1 MRKFRKFLL
10 YTLLAATACTLSA
23 AAGDVL
29 TFDDLVASLED
40 NNTTLLQSIEGYR
53 TSSLDVKDAKANYH
67 PQITY
72 TLAGSY
78 VYSHQVMEMDT
89 SSLTQDIPNL
99 PLSIPLYTATGQGDP
114 VLFLPVS
121 SLSSMIPSS
130 IEVPID
136 VSDPYFNAQI
146 SLVQPIWTW
155 GKVGSSVEMYEEIE
169 SARALQIGDTEK
181 RLITEL
187 KAYLASLY
195 YLEKIDNVI
204 SELQADSQELVTLAQ
219 DSSDAGALLAV
230 DAAKARVTASQID
243 VSRTQIQTQIESI
256 LTSIETL
263 TGINDITADMIDF
276 TPDEDYFREMAEAD
290 RTMLLAMATSGSQ
303 ASMQMLDH
311 MINAAQAASKAADR
325 SMYWYPDIA
334 LSVSANYT
342 APMTSKWADNSSW
355 GVTVAVGLQ
364 GTLWDGGKK
373 LNDQDRAE
381 SAAVSAQIS
390 RSEAVN
396 TIKTTLTENLNTI
409 DLALASIDYQ
419 EANIELLTSELEL
432 EEKKLELGASS
443 RSDVLNKRIELNQ
456 ARIEELTNRIS
467 LASAV
472 YTVEYLTGYVPDTVS
487 D

>member
-23 AAGDVL
+23 AAGDTL

-40 NNTTLLQSIEGYR
+40 NNTTLLQSIEDYR
-53 TSSLDVKDAKANYH
+53 TATLDVKDAKANYH

-72 TLAGSY
+72 TIAGSY
-78 VYSHQVMEMDT
+78 VYNHQVMSMSTDSIKNDMNGEKISIT
-89 SSLTQDIPNL
+89 SPIPIQ
-99 PLSIPLYTATGQGDP
+99 IPLDDIASQ
-114 VLFLPVS
+114 LPNEID
-121 SLSSMIPSS
+121 L
-130 IEVPID
+130 PIT
-136 VSDPYFNAQI
+136 VNDPYFNAQI

-195 YLEKIDNVI
+195 YLEKIDNVL

-276 TPDEDYFREMAEAD
+276 TPDEDYFREMAEID
-290 RTMLLAMATSGSQ
+290 RTMLLAMATGGSQ

-381 SAAVSAQIS
+381 SAAASAQIS

-396 TIKTTLTENLNTI
+396 TIKTTLNENLNTI
-409 DLALASIDYQ
+409 DLALANIDYQ
-419 EANIELLTSELEL
+419 KANIELLTSELEL

-443 RSDVLNKRIELNQ
+443 RSIVLNKRIELNQ
-456 ARIEELTNRIS
+456 ARIEEITSRIS

-472 YTVEYLTGYVPDTVS
+472 YTVEYLTGYVPDAVS

>member
-1 MRKFRKFLL
+1 MRKLGKFLL
-10 YTLLAATACTLSA
+10 YTLLVVVAAACTLSA
-23 AAGDVL
+23 AAGDTL

-40 NNTTLLQSIEGYR
+40 NNTTLLQSIEDYR

-78 VYSHQVMEMDT
+78 VYNHQVMTLDT
-89 SSLTQDIPNL
+89 DPLKEELGNMNIMGY
-99 PLSIPLYTATGQGDP
+99 PLSGLASQIPAEIDY
-114 VLFLPVS
+114 
-121 SLSSMIPSS
+121 
-130 IEVPID
+130 PIT

-146 SLVQPIWTW
+146 SLVQPVWTW
-155 GKVGSSVEMYEEIE
+155 GKVGSG
-169 SARALQIGDTEK
+169 ALQIGDTEK

-195 YLEKIDNVI
+195 YLEKIDNVL

-243 VSRTQIQTQIESI
+243 VSRTQIQTQIGSI

-263 TGINDITADMIDF
+263 TGINDITTDMIDF
-276 TPDEDYFREMAEAD
+276 TPDEAYFNEMARAD
-290 RTMLLAMATSGSQ
+290 RTTLLAMATSGSQ
-303 ASMQMLDH
+303 ASMQMLEH
-311 MINAAQAASKAADR
+311 MINAARAASKAADR

-342 APMTSKWADNSSW
+342 APMTSKWADNSRW

-381 SAAVSAQIS
+381 SAAASAQIS

>member
-10 YTLLAATACTLSA
+10 YTMLAASACTLNA
-23 AAGDVL
+23 AAGDTL
-29 TFDDLVASLED
+29 TFNDLVASLED
-40 NNTTLLQSIEGYR
+40 NNTTLLQSIEDYR

-78 VYSHQVMEMDT
+78 VYNHQVMELDT
-89 SSLTQDIPNL
+89 SSLGNKLSDVPYSVYIQNPFFPDDINNAL
-99 PLSIPLYTATGQGDP
+99 A
-114 VLFLPVS
+114 VPVS
-121 SLSSMIPSS
+121 VLGSMIPSS
-130 IEVPID
+130 VEVPID

-195 YLEKIDNVI
+195 YLEKIDNVL
-204 SELQADSQELVTLAQ
+204 SELQVDSQELVTLAQ

-230 DAAKARVTASQID
+230 DAAKARVTASQI
-243 VSRTQIQTQIESI
+243 
-256 LTSIETL
+256 
-263 TGINDITADMIDF
+263 TGINDITADMINF
-276 TPDEDYFREMAEAD
+276 TPDEDYFREMAEID

-381 SAAVSAQIS
+381 SAAASAQIS

-396 TIKTTLTENLNTI
+396 TIKTTLNENLNTI
-409 DLALASIDYQ
+409 DLALANIDYQ
-419 EANIELLTSELEL
+419 KANIELLTSELEL

-443 RSDVLNKRIELNQ
+443 RSNVLNKRIELNQ
-456 ARIEELTNRIS
+456 ARIEEITSRIS

-472 YTVEYLTGYVPDTVS
+472 YTVEYLTGYVPDAVS

>member
-23 AAGDVL
+23 AAGDTL

-40 NNTTLLQSIEGYR
+40 NNTTLLQSIEDYR

-78 VYSHQVMEMDT
+78 VYNHQVMTLDT
-89 SSLTQDIPNL
+89 DPIKDLISDNPYAIMIGLDDIPNEL
-99 PLSIPLYTATGQGDP
+99 D
-114 VLFLPVS
+114 
-121 SLSSMIPSS
+121 M
-130 IEVPID
+130 PIT

-195 YLEKIDNVI
+195 YLKEIDNVL

-243 VSRTQIQTQIESI
+243 VSRTQIQTQMESI

-276 TPDEDYFREMAEAD
+276 TPDEDYFREMAEID

-381 SAAVSAQIS
+381 SAAASAQIS

-396 TIKTTLTENLNTI
+396 TIKTTLNENLNTI
-409 DLALASIDYQ
+409 DLALANIDYQ
-419 EANIELLTSELEL
+419 KANIELLTSELEL

-443 RSDVLNKRIELNQ
+443 RSNVLNKRIELNQ
-456 ARIEELTNRIS
+456 ARIEEITSRIS

-472 YTVEYLTGYVPDTVS
+472 YTVEYLTGYVPDAVS

>member
-10 YTLLAATACTLSA
+10 YTLLAAAACTLSA
-23 AAGDVL
+23 AAGDTL

-40 NNTTLLQSIEGYR
+40 NNTTLLQSIEDYR

-72 TLAGSY
+72 TIAGSY
-78 VYSHQVMEMDT
+78 VYNHQVMNMSTDSIKNDMRGKT
-89 SSLTQDIPNL
+89 INIPFGGMNIPIGLDDIASQLPNEIDL
-99 PLSIPLYTATGQGDP
+99 PIT
-114 VLFLPVS
+114 
-121 SLSSMIPSS
+121 
-130 IEVPID
+130 

-146 SLVQPIWTW
+146 SLVQPVWTW
-155 GKVGSSVEMYEEIE
+155 GKVGSGVEMYEEIE

-181 RLITEL
+181 RLTAEL
-187 KAYLASLY
+187 KACLASLY
-195 YLEKIDNVI
+195 YLKEIDSVL
-204 SELQADSQELVTLAQ
+204 SELQADSRELVTLAQ

-243 VSRTQIQTQIESI
+243 VSRTQIQTQIGSI

-276 TPDEDYFREMAEAD
+276 TPDEDYFREMAEID

>member
-10 YTLLAATACTLSA
+10 YTLLAAAACTLSA
-23 AAGDVL
+23 TAGDVL

-78 VYSHQVMEMDT
+78 VYNHQVMNMSTDSIKNDMRGKT
-89 SSLTQDIPNL
+89 INIPFGGMNIPIGLDDIASQLPNEIDL
-99 PLSIPLYTATGQGDP
+99 PIT
-114 VLFLPVS
+114 
-121 SLSSMIPSS
+121 
-130 IEVPID
+130 

-146 SLVQPIWTW
+146 SLVQPVWTW

-342 APMTSKWADNSSW
+342 APTTSKWADNSSW

>member
-1 MRKFRKFLL
+1 MRKLGKFLL
-10 YTLLAATACTLSA
+10 YTMLAVSACTLSA
-23 AAGDVL
+23 AAGDTL

-40 NNTTLLQSIEGYR
+40 NNTTLLQSIEDYR
-53 TSSLDVKDAKANYH
+53 TATLDVKDAKANYH

-72 TLAGSY
+72 TIAGSY
-78 VYSHQVMEMDT
+78 VYNHQVMSMSTDSIKNDMTGKKINIT
-89 SSLTQDIPNL
+89 SPIPIQ
-99 PLSIPLYTATGQGDP
+99 IPLDDIASQ
-114 VLFLPVS
+114 LPNEID
-121 SLSSMIPSS
+121 LPIP
-130 IEVPID
+130 

-195 YLEKIDNVI
+195 YLEKIDNVL
-204 SELQADSQELVTLAQ
+204 SELQVGSQELVTLAQ

-276 TPDEDYFREMAEAD
+276 TPDEDYFREMAEID

-381 SAAVSAQIS
+381 SAAASAQIS

-396 TIKTTLTENLNTI
+396 TIKTTLNENLNTI
-409 DLALASIDYQ
+409 DLALANIDYQ
-419 EANIELLTSELEL
+419 KANIELLTSELEL

-443 RSDVLNKRIELNQ
+443 RSNVLNKRIELNQ
-456 ARIEELTNRIS
+456 ARIEEITSRIS

-472 YTVEYLTGYVPDTVS
+472 YTVEYLTGYVPDAVS

>member
-10 YTLLAATACTLSA
+10 YTLLAAAACTLSA
-23 AAGDVL
+23 AAGDTL

-40 NNTTLLQSIEGYR
+40 NNTTLLQSIEDYR
-53 TSSLDVKDAKANYH
+53 TATLDVKDAKANYH

-72 TLAGSY
+72 TIAGSY
-78 VYSHQVMEMDT
+78 VYNHQVMSMSTDSIKNDMNGEKISIT
-89 SSLTQDIPNL
+89 SPIPIQ
-99 PLSIPLYTATGQGDP
+99 IPLDDIASQ
-114 VLFLPVS
+114 LPNEID
-121 SLSSMIPSS
+121 L
-130 IEVPID
+130 PIT
-136 VSDPYFNAQI
+136 VNDPYFNAQI
-146 SLVQPIWTW
+146 SLIQPIWTW

-195 YLEKIDNVI
+195 YLEKIDNVL

-230 DAAKARVTASQID
+230 DAAKAHVTASQID
-243 VSRTQIQTQIESI
+243 VSRTQIQTQMESI

-276 TPDEDYFREMAEAD
+276 TPDEDYFREMAEID

>member
-1 MRKFRKFLL
+1 MRKLGKFLL
-10 YTLLAATACTLSA
+10 YTMLAASACTLNA
-23 AAGDVL
+23 AAGDTL
-29 TFDDLVASLED
+29 TFDDLVASLEN
-40 NNTTLLQSIEGYR
+40 NNTTLLQSIEDYR
-53 TSSLDVKDAKANYH
+53 TATLDVKDAKANYH

-72 TLAGSY
+72 TIAGSY
-78 VYSHQVMEMDT
+78 VYNHQVMSMSTDSIKNDMTGKKINIT
-89 SSLTQDIPNL
+89 SPIPIQ
-99 PLSIPLYTATGQGDP
+99 IPLDDIASQ
-114 VLFLPVS
+114 LPNEID
-121 SLSSMIPSS
+121 LPIP
-130 IEVPID
+130 

-195 YLEKIDNVI
+195 YLKEIDNVL

-243 VSRTQIQTQIESI
+243 VSRTQIQTQMESI

-276 TPDEDYFREMAEAD
+276 TPDEDYFREMAEID

-381 SAAVSAQIS
+381 SAAASAQIS

-396 TIKTTLTENLNTI
+396 TIKTTLNENLNTI
-409 DLALASIDYQ
+409 DLALANIDYQ
-419 EANIELLTSELEL
+419 KANIELLTSELEL

-443 RSDVLNKRIELNQ
+443 RSNVLNKRIELNQ
-456 ARIEELTNRIS
+456 ARIEEITSRIS

-472 YTVEYLTGYVPDTVS
+472 YTVEYLTGYVPDAVS

>member
-1 MRKFRKFLL
+1 MRKLGKFLL
-10 YTLLAATACTLSA
+10 YTMLAVSACTLSA
-23 AAGDVL
+23 AAGDTL

-40 NNTTLLQSIEGYR
+40 NNTTLLQSIEDYR
-53 TSSLDVKDAKANYH
+53 TATLDVKDAKANYH

-72 TLAGSY
+72 TIAGSY
-78 VYSHQVMEMDT
+78 VYNHQVMSMSTDSIKNDMTGKKINIT
-89 SSLTQDIPNL
+89 SPIPIQ
-99 PLSIPLYTATGQGDP
+99 IPLDDIASQ
-114 VLFLPVS
+114 LPNEID
-121 SLSSMIPSS
+121 LPIP
-130 IEVPID
+130 

-195 YLEKIDNVI
+195 YLEKIDNVL

-276 TPDEDYFREMAEAD
+276 TPDEDYFREMAEID

-381 SAAVSAQIS
+381 SAAASAQIS

-396 TIKTTLTENLNTI
+396 TIKTTLNENLNTI
-409 DLALASIDYQ
+409 DLALANIDYQ
-419 EANIELLTSELEL
+419 KANIELLTSELEL

-456 ARIEELTNRIS
+456 ARIEEITSRIS

-472 YTVEYLTGYVPDTVS
+472 YTVEYLTGYVPDAVS

>member
-10 YTLLAATACTLSA
+10 YTLLVVVAAACTLSA
-23 AAGDVL
+23 AAGDTL

-40 NNTTLLQSIEGYR
+40 NNTTLLQSIEDYR

-78 VYSHQVMEMDT
+78 VYNHQVMTLDT
-89 SSLTQDIPNL
+89 DPLKEELGNMNIMGY
-99 PLSIPLYTATGQGDP
+99 PLSGLASQIPAEIDY
-114 VLFLPVS
+114 
-121 SLSSMIPSS
+121 
-130 IEVPID
+130 PIT

-146 SLVQPIWTW
+146 SLVQPVWTW
-155 GKVGSSVEMYEEIE
+155 GKVGSGVEMYEEIE

-181 RLITEL
+181 RLIAEL

-195 YLEKIDNVI
+195 YLEKIDNVL

-342 APMTSKWADNSSW
+342 APMTSKWADNSRW

>member
-10 YTLLAATACTLSA
+10 YTMLAASACTLC
-23 AAGDVL
+23 AAGEDTL
-29 TFDDLVASLED
+29 TFDDLVTALEN
-40 NNTTLLQSIEGYR
+40 NNTTLLQSIEDYR
-53 TSSLDVKDAKANYH
+53 SATLDVKDAKANYH

-78 VYSHQVMEMDT
+78 VYNHQVMELDT
-89 SSLTQDIPNL
+89 DPIKKLISDNPVIGMIGLDIPNEL
-99 PLSIPLYTATGQGDP
+99 D
-114 VLFLPVS
+114 
-121 SLSSMIPSS
+121 M
-130 IEVPID
+130 PIT

-195 YLEKIDNVI
+195 YLEKIDNVL

-243 VSRTQIQTQIESI
+243 VSRTQIQTQMESI

-276 TPDEDYFREMAEAD
+276 IPDENYFKEMAETE
-290 RTMLLAMATSGSQ
+290 RTMLLAMATGGSQ
-303 ASMQMLDH
+303 ASMQMLTH

-381 SAAVSAQIS
+381 SAAASAQIS
-390 RSEAVN
+390 RNEAVS

-409 DLALASIDYQ
+409 DLALANIDYQ
-419 EANIELLTSELEL
+419 KSNIELLTSELEL

-456 ARIEELTNRIS
+456 ARIEEITNRIS

>member
-1 MRKFRKFLL
+1 MRKLGKFLL
-10 YTLLAATACTLSA
+10 YTMLAASACNLSA
-23 AAGDVL
+23 AAGDTL
-29 TFDDLVASLED
+29 TFDDLVASLEN
-40 NNTTLLQSIEGYR
+40 NNTTLLQSIEDYR
-53 TSSLDVKDAKANYH
+53 TATLDVKDAKANYH

-78 VYSHQVMEMDT
+78 VYNHQVMSMSTDSIKNDMNGE
-89 SSLTQDIPNL
+89 II
-99 PLSIPLYTATGQGDP
+99 SIPIGG
-114 VLFLPVS
+114 
-121 SLSSMIPSS
+121 MS
-130 IEVPID
+130 IPID
-136 VSDPYFNAQI
+136 LDDIASQLPNEIDLPIPVSDPYFNAQI

-195 YLEKIDNVI
+195 YLEKIDNVL

-276 TPDEDYFREMAEAD
+276 TPDEDYFREMAEID

-311 MINAAQAASKAADR
+311 MINATQAASKAADR

-381 SAAVSAQIS
+381 SAAASAQIS

-396 TIKTTLTENLNTI
+396 TIKTSLNENLNTI
-409 DLALASIDYQ
+409 DLALANIDYQ
-419 EANIELLTSELEL
+419 KANIELLTSELEL

-456 ARIEELTNRIS
+456 ARRAQSGTH
-467 LASAV
+467 
-472 YTVEYLTGYVPDTVS
+472 
-487 D
+487 

>member
-10 YTLLAATACTLSA
+10 YTLLAAAACTLSA
-23 AAGDVL
+23 AAGDTL

-78 VYSHQVMEMDT
+78 VYNHQVMSMSTDSIKNDMNGEKISIT
-89 SSLTQDIPNL
+89 SPIPIQ
-99 PLSIPLYTATGQGDP
+99 IPLDDIASQ
-114 VLFLPVS
+114 LPNEID
-121 SLSSMIPSS
+121 L
-130 IEVPID
+130 PIT
-136 VSDPYFNAQI
+136 VNDPYFNAQI
-146 SLVQPIWTW
+146 SLIQPIWTW

-169 SARALQIGDTEK
+169 STRALQIGDTEK

-195 YLEKIDNVI
+195 YLEKIDNVL

>member
-1 MRKFRKFLL
+1 M
-10 YTLLAATACTLSA
+10 LAASACALSA
-23 AAGDVL
+23 AAGDTL
-29 TFDDLVASLED
+29 TFDDLVASLEN
-40 NNTTLLQSIEGYR
+40 NNTTLLQSIEDYR
-53 TSSLDVKDAKANYH
+53 TATLDVKDAKANYH

-72 TLAGSY
+72 TIAGSY
-78 VYSHQVMEMDT
+78 VYNHQVMSMSTDSIKNDMNGE
-89 SSLTQDIPNL
+89 II
-99 PLSIPLYTATGQGDP
+99 SIPIGG
-114 VLFLPVS
+114 
-121 SLSSMIPSS
+121 MS
-130 IEVPID
+130 IPID
-136 VSDPYFNAQI
+136 LDDIASQLPNEIDLPIPVSDPYFNAQI

-155 GKVGSSVEMYEEIE
+155 GKVGSSIEMYEEIE

-195 YLEKIDNVI
+195 YLEKIDNVL

-243 VSRTQIQTQIESI
+243 VSRTQIQTQMESI

-263 TGINDITADMIDF
+263 TCINDITADMIDF
-276 TPDEDYFREMAEAD
+276 TPDENYFKEMAEID
-290 RTMLLAMATSGSQ
+290 RTMLLAMATGGSQ
-303 ASMQMLDH
+303 ASMQMLTH

-381 SAAVSAQIS
+381 SAAASAQIS
-390 RSEAVN
+390 RNEAVS

-409 DLALASIDYQ
+409 DLALANIDYQ

-456 ARIEELTNRIS
+456 ARIEEITNRIS

>member
-10 YTLLAATACTLSA
+10 YTLLVVVAAACTLSA
-23 AAGDVL
+23 AAGDTL

-40 NNTTLLQSIEGYR
+40 NNTTLLQSIEDYR

-78 VYSHQVMEMDT
+78 VYNHQVMNMSTDSIKNDMRGKT
-89 SSLTQDIPNL
+89 INIPFGGMNIPIGLDDIASQLPNEIDL
-99 PLSIPLYTATGQGDP
+99 PIT
-114 VLFLPVS
+114 
-121 SLSSMIPSS
+121 
-130 IEVPID
+130 

-146 SLVQPIWTW
+146 SLVQPVWTW
-155 GKVGSSVEMYEEIE
+155 GKVGSGVEMYEEIE
-169 SARALQIGDTEK
+169 NARALQIGDTEK
-181 RLITEL
+181 RLTAEL
-187 KAYLASLY
+187 KACLASLY
-195 YLEKIDNVI
+195 YLNEIDSVL
-204 SELQADSQELVTLAQ
+204 SELQADSRELVTLAQ

-230 DAAKARVTASQID
+230 DAAEARVTASQID
-243 VSRTQIQTQIESI
+243 VSRTQIQTQMESI

-263 TGINDITADMIDF
+263 TGINDITTDMIDF
-276 TPDEDYFREMAEAD
+276 TPDEAYFNEMARAD
-290 RTMLLAMATSGSQ
+290 RTTLLAMATSGSQ
-303 ASMQMLDH
+303 ASMQMLEH

-381 SAAVSAQIS
+381 SAAASAQIS

-396 TIKTTLTENLNTI
+396 TIKTTLNENLNTI
-409 DLALASIDYQ
+409 DLALANIDYQ
-419 EANIELLTSELEL
+419 KANIELLTSELEL

-456 ARIEELTNRIS
+456 ARIEEITSRIS

>member
-1 MRKFRKFLL
+1 M
-10 YTLLAATACTLSA
+10 LAASACTLSA
-23 AAGDVL
+23 AAWDTL
-29 TFDDLVASLED
+29 TFDDLVASLEN
-40 NNTTLLQSIEGYR
+40 NNTTLLQSIEDYR
-53 TSSLDVKDAKANYH
+53 TAALDVKDAKANYH

-78 VYSHQVMEMDT
+78 VYNHQVMSMSTDSIKNDMNGE
-89 SSLTQDIPNL
+89 II
-99 PLSIPLYTATGQGDP
+99 SIPIGG
-114 VLFLPVS
+114 
-121 SLSSMIPSS
+121 MS
-130 IEVPID
+130 IPID
-136 VSDPYFNAQI
+136 LDDIASQLPNEIDLPIPVSDPYFNAQI

-195 YLEKIDNVI
+195 YLEKIDNVL

-230 DAAKARVTASQID
+230 DAAKTRVTASQID
-243 VSRTQIQTQIESI
+243 VSRTQIQTQMESI

-276 TPDEDYFREMAEAD
+276 TPDEDYFREMAEND
-290 RTMLLAMATSGSQ
+290 RTMLLAMATGGSQ

-381 SAAVSAQIS
+381 SAAASAQIS
-390 RSEAVN
+390 RSEAVS

-409 DLALASIDYQ
+409 DLALANIDYQ

-456 ARIEELTNRIS
+456 ARIEEITNRIS

-487 D
+487 V

>member
-1 MRKFRKFLL
+1 M
-10 YTLLAATACTLSA
+10 LAASACALSA
-23 AAGDVL
+23 AAGDTL
-29 TFDDLVASLED
+29 TFDDLVASLEN
-40 NNTTLLQSIEGYR
+40 NNTTLLQSIEDYR
-53 TSSLDVKDAKANYH
+53 TATLDVKDAKANYH

-72 TLAGSY
+72 TIAGSY
-78 VYSHQVMEMDT
+78 VYNHQVMSMSTDSIKNDMNGE
-89 SSLTQDIPNL
+89 II
-99 PLSIPLYTATGQGDP
+99 SIPIGG
-114 VLFLPVS
+114 
-121 SLSSMIPSS
+121 MS
-130 IEVPID
+130 IPID
-136 VSDPYFNAQI
+136 LDDIASQLPNEIDLPIPVSDPYFNAQI

-195 YLEKIDNVI
+195 YLEKIDNVL

-243 VSRTQIQTQIESI
+243 VSRTQIQTQMESI

-263 TGINDITADMIDF
+263 TGINDITADMIGF
-276 TPDEDYFREMAEAD
+276 TPDEDYFKKMAETD
-290 RTMLLAMATSGSQ
+290 RTMLLAMATGGSQ
-303 ASMQMLDH
+303 ASMQMLTH

-381 SAAVSAQIS
+381 SAAASAQIS
-390 RSEAVN
+390 RNEAVS

-409 DLALASIDYQ
+409 DLALANIDYQ

-456 ARIEELTNRIS
+456 ARIEEITNRIS

>member
-10 YTLLAATACTLSA
+10 YTLLAAAACTLSA
-23 AAGDVL
+23 AAGDTL

-40 NNTTLLQSIEGYR
+40 NNTTLLQSIEDYR
-53 TSSLDVKDAKANYH
+53 TSNLDVKDAKANYH

-78 VYSHQVMEMDT
+78 VYNHQVMNMSTDSIKNDMRGKTINIPFGEMNIPIGLD
-89 SSLTQDIPNL
+89 DIASQLPNEIDL
-99 PLSIPLYTATGQGDP
+99 PIT
-114 VLFLPVS
+114 
-121 SLSSMIPSS
+121 
-130 IEVPID
+130 

-181 RLITEL
+181 RLIAEL

-195 YLEKIDNVI
+195 YLKEIDSVL
-204 SELQADSQELVTLAQ
+204 SELQADSRELVTLAQ

-243 VSRTQIQTQIESI
+243 VSRTQIQTQMESI

-263 TGINDITADMIDF
+263 TGINDITTDMIDF
-276 TPDEDYFREMAEAD
+276 TPDEAYFNEMARAD
-290 RTMLLAMATSGSQ
+290 RTTLLAMATSGSQ
-303 ASMQMLDH
+303 ASMQMLEH

-334 LSVSANYT
+334 LSVSANYS

-355 GVTVAVGLQ
+355 GVTVAVGIQ

-390 RSEAVN
+390 RSEAVS
-396 TIKTTLTENLNTI
+396 TIKTTLNENLNTI
-409 DLALASIDYQ
+409 DLALANIDYQ
-419 EANIELLTSELEL
+419 KANIELLTSELEL

-456 ARIEELTNRIS
+456 ARIEEITSRIS

-472 YTVEYLTGYVPDTVS
+472 YTVEYLTGYVPGTVS

>member
-10 YTLLAATACTLSA
+10 YTMLAASACTLC
-23 AAGDVL
+23 AAGEDTL
-29 TFDDLVASLED
+29 TFDDLVTALEN
-40 NNTTLLQSIEGYR
+40 NNTTLLQSIEDYR

-78 VYSHQVMEMDT
+78 VYNHQVMTLDT
-89 SSLTQDIPNL
+89 DPIKKLISDNPVIGMIGLDIPNEL
-99 PLSIPLYTATGQGDP
+99 N
-114 VLFLPVS
+114 
-121 SLSSMIPSS
+121 M
-130 IEVPID
+130 PIT

-195 YLEKIDNVI
+195 YLEKIDNVL

-243 VSRTQIQTQIESI
+243 VSRTQIQTQMESI

-276 TPDEDYFREMAEAD
+276 TPDENYFKEMAEIE
-290 RTMLLAMATSGSQ
+290 RTMLLAMATGGSQ
-303 ASMQMLDH
+303 ASMQMLTH

-381 SAAVSAQIS
+381 SAAASAQIS
-390 RSEAVN
+390 RNEAVS

-409 DLALASIDYQ
+409 DLALANIDYQ

-456 ARIEELTNRIS
+456 ARIEEITNRIS

>member
-1 MRKFRKFLL
+1 M
-10 YTLLAATACTLSA
+10 
-23 AAGDVL
+23 
-29 TFDDLVASLED
+29 
-40 NNTTLLQSIEGYR
+40 I
-53 TSSLDVKDAKANYH
+53 
-67 PQITY
+67 
-72 TLAGSY
+72 GSY
-78 VYSHQVMEMDT
+78 
-89 SSLTQDIPNL
+89 IPNEL
-99 PLSIPLYTATGQGDP
+99 D
-114 VLFLPVS
+114 
-121 SLSSMIPSS
+121 M
-130 IEVPID
+130 PIT

-195 YLEKIDNVI
+195 YLEKIDNVL

-276 TPDEDYFREMAEAD
+276 TPDEDYFREMAEID

-381 SAAVSAQIS
+381 SAAASAQIS

-396 TIKTTLTENLNTI
+396 TIKTTLNENLNTI
-409 DLALASIDYQ
+409 DLALANIDYQ
-419 EANIELLTSELEL
+419 KANIELLTSELEL

-456 ARIEELTNRIS
+456 ARIEEITSRIN

-472 YTVEYLTGYVPDTVS
+472 YTVEYLTGYVPDAVS

>member
-10 YTLLAATACTLSA
+10 YTLLAAAACTLGA
-23 AAGDVL
+23 AAGDTL

-40 NNTTLLQSIEGYR
+40 NNTTLLQSIEDYR
-53 TSSLDVKDAKANYH
+53 TSNLDVKDAKANYH

-78 VYSHQVMEMDT
+78 VYNHQVMNMSTDSIKNDMRGKT
-89 SSLTQDIPNL
+89 INIPFRGMNIPIGLDDIASQLPNEIDL
-99 PLSIPLYTATGQGDP
+99 PIT
-114 VLFLPVS
+114 
-121 SLSSMIPSS
+121 
-130 IEVPID
+130 

-181 RLITEL
+181 RLIAEL

-195 YLEKIDNVI
+195 YLKEIDSVL
-204 SELQADSQELVTLAQ
+204 SELQADSREMVTLAQ

-243 VSRTQIQTQIESI
+243 VSRTQIQTQMESI

-263 TGINDITADMIDF
+263 TGINDITTDMIDF
-276 TPDEDYFREMAEAD
+276 TPDEAYFNEMARAD
-290 RTMLLAMATSGSQ
+290 RTTLLAMATSGSQ
-303 ASMQMLDH
+303 ASMQMLEH

-334 LSVSANYT
+334 LSVSANYS

-396 TIKTTLTENLNTI
+396 TLKTTLNENLNTI
-409 DLALASIDYQ
+409 DLALANIDYQ
-419 EANIELLTSELEL
+419 KANIELLTSELEL

-456 ARIEELTNRIS
+456 ARIEEITSRIS

-472 YTVEYLTGYVPDTVS
+472 YTVEYLTGYVPGTVS

>member
-1 MRKFRKFLL
+1 MRKLGKFLL
-10 YTLLAATACTLSA
+10 YTMLAASACTLSA
-23 AAGDVL
+23 AAWDTL
-29 TFDDLVASLED
+29 TFDDLVASLEN
-40 NNTTLLQSIEGYR
+40 NNTTLLQSIEDYR
-53 TSSLDVKDAKANYH
+53 TATLDVKDAKANYH

-78 VYSHQVMEMDT
+78 VYNHQVMELDT
-89 SSLTQDIPNL
+89 DPIKDLIPSDDPIGTMIGSYIPNEL
-99 PLSIPLYTATGQGDP
+99 N
-114 VLFLPVS
+114 
-121 SLSSMIPSS
+121 M
-130 IEVPID
+130 PIT

-195 YLEKIDNVI
+195 YLKEIDNVL

-243 VSRTQIQTQIESI
+243 VSRTQIQTQMESI
-256 LTSIETL
+256 LTNIETL

-276 TPDEDYFREMAEAD
+276 TPDENYFKEMAEID
-290 RTMLLAMATSGSQ
+290 RTMLLAMATGGSQ

-381 SAAVSAQIS
+381 SAAASAQIS
-390 RSEAVN
+390 RSEAVS

-409 DLALASIDYQ
+409 DLALANIDYQ

-456 ARIEELTNRIS
+456 ARIEEITNRIS

-487 D
+487 V

>member
-10 YTLLAATACTLSA
+10 YTLLAAAACTLSA
-23 AAGDVL
+23 AAGDTL

-40 NNTTLLQSIEGYR
+40 NNTTLLQSIEDYR

-78 VYSHQVMEMDT
+78 VYNHQVMNMSTDSIKNDMRGKT
-89 SSLTQDIPNL
+89 INIPFGGMNIPIGLDDIASQLPNEIDL
-99 PLSIPLYTATGQGDP
+99 PIT
-114 VLFLPVS
+114 
-121 SLSSMIPSS
+121 
-130 IEVPID
+130 

-195 YLEKIDNVI
+195 YLEKIDNVL

-256 LTSIETL
+256 LTSTETL
-263 TGINDITADMIDF
+263 TGITDITADMIDF

-290 RTMLLAMATSGSQ
+290 RTMLLAMATGGSQ

-381 SAAVSAQIS
+381 SAAASAQIS
-390 RSEAVN
+390 RNEAVS
-396 TIKTTLTENLNTI
+396 TIKTALTENLNTI
-409 DLALASIDYQ
+409 DLALANIDYQ
-419 EANIELLTSELEL
+419 KANIELLTSELEL

-456 ARIEELTNRIS
+456 ARIEEITSRIN

-472 YTVEYLTGYVPDTVS
+472 YTVEYLTGYVPDAVS

>member
-10 YTLLAATACTLSA
+10 YTLLAAAACTLSA
-23 AAGDVL
+23 AAGDTL

-40 NNTTLLQSIEGYR
+40 NNTTLLQSIEDYK
-53 TSSLDVKDAKANYH
+53 TSSLDVKDAKANYY

-78 VYSHQVMEMDT
+78 VYNHQVMSMSTDSIKNDMNGEKISIT
-89 SSLTQDIPNL
+89 SPIPIQ
-99 PLSIPLYTATGQGDP
+99 IPLDDIASQ
-114 VLFLPVS
+114 LPNEID
-121 SLSSMIPSS
+121 L
-130 IEVPID
+130 PIT

-146 SLVQPIWTW
+146 SLIQPIWTW

-195 YLEKIDNVI
+195 YLEKIDNVL

>member
-1 MRKFRKFLL
+1 ML
-10 YTLLAATACTLSA
+10 
-23 AAGDVL
+23 
-29 TFDDLVASLED
+29 
-40 NNTTLLQSIEGYR
+40 
-53 TSSLDVKDAKANYH
+53 
-67 PQITY
+67 
-72 TLAGSY
+72 
-78 VYSHQVMEMDT
+78 
-89 SSLTQDIPNL
+89 
-99 PLSIPLYTATGQGDP
+99 
-114 VLFLPVS
+114 
-121 SLSSMIPSS
+121 
-130 IEVPID
+130 
-136 VSDPYFNAQI
+136 
-146 SLVQPIWTW
+146 
-155 GKVGSSVEMYEEIE
+155 
-169 SARALQIGDTEK
+169 
-181 RLITEL
+181 
-187 KAYLASLY
+187 
-195 YLEKIDNVI
+195 

-243 VSRTQIQTQIESI
+243 VSRTQIQTQMESI

-276 TPDEDYFREMAEAD
+276 TPDENYFKEMAEIE
-290 RTMLLAMATSGSQ
+290 RTMLLAMATGGSQ
-303 ASMQMLDH
+303 ASMQMLTH

-381 SAAVSAQIS
+381 SAAASAQIS
-390 RSEAVN
+390 RNEAVS

-409 DLALASIDYQ
+409 DLALANIDYQ

-456 ARIEELTNRIS
+456 ARIEEITNRIS

>member
-1 MRKFRKFLL
+1 MRKLGKFLL
-10 YTLLAATACTLSA
+10 YTMLAASACTLSA
-23 AAGDVL
+23 AAGDTL
-29 TFDDLVASLED
+29 TFDDLVASLEN
-40 NNTTLLQSIEGYR
+40 NNTTLLQSIEDYR
-53 TSSLDVKDAKANYH
+53 TATLDVKDAKANYH

-72 TLAGSY
+72 SLAGSY
-78 VYSHQVMEMDT
+78 VYNHQVMPLDT
-89 SSLTQDIPNL
+89 DPIKEKLGDMNIMGY
-99 PLSIPLYTATGQGDP
+99 PLSGLANQ
-114 VLFLPVS
+114 
-121 SLSSMIPSS
+121 IPS
-130 IEVPID
+130 ELDLPIP
-136 VSDPYFNAQI
+136 VNDPYFNAQI

-195 YLEKIDNVI
+195 YLEKIDNVL

-243 VSRTQIQTQIESI
+243 VSRTQIQTQMESI

-276 TPDEDYFREMAEAD
+276 TPDENYFKEMAEID
-290 RTMLLAMATSGSQ
+290 RTLLLAMATGGSQ

-381 SAAVSAQIS
+381 SAAASAQIS
-390 RSEAVN
+390 RNEAVS

-409 DLALASIDYQ
+409 DLALANIDYQ
-419 EANIELLTSELEL
+419 KSNIELLTSELEL

-456 ARIEELTNRIS
+456 ARIEEITNRIS

>member
-23 AAGDVL
+23 AAGDTL

-40 NNTTLLQSIEGYR
+40 NNTTLLQSIEDYR

-78 VYSHQVMEMDT
+78 VYNHQVMTLDT
-89 SSLTQDIPNL
+89 DPIKDLISDNPYAIMIGLDDIPNEL
-99 PLSIPLYTATGQGDP
+99 D
-114 VLFLPVS
+114 
-121 SLSSMIPSS
+121 M
-130 IEVPID
+130 PIT

-195 YLEKIDNVI
+195 YLEKIDNVL
-204 SELQADSQELVTLAQ
+204 SELQVDSQELVTLAQ

-263 TGINDITADMIDF
+263 TGINDITADMINF
-276 TPDEDYFREMAEAD
+276 TPDEDYFREMAEID

-373 LNDQDRAE
+373 LNDQDRTE

-390 RSEAVN
+390 RSEAVS
-396 TIKTTLTENLNTI
+396 TIKTTLNENLNTI
-409 DLALASIDYQ
+409 DLALANIDYQ
-419 EANIELLTSELEL
+419 KANIELLTSELEL

-456 ARIEELTNRIS
+456 ARIEEITSRIS

-472 YTVEYLTGYVPDTVS
+472 YTVEYLTGYVPDAVS

>member
-1 MRKFRKFLL
+1 MRKLGKFLL
-10 YTLLAATACTLSA
+10 YTMLAASACTLSA
-23 AAGDVL
+23 AAWDTL
-29 TFDDLVASLED
+29 TFDDLVASLEN
-40 NNTTLLQSIEGYR
+40 NNTTLLQSIEDYR
-53 TSSLDVKDAKANYH
+53 TATLDVKDAKANYH

-78 VYSHQVMEMDT
+78 VYNHQVMELDT
-89 SSLTQDIPNL
+89 DPIKDLIPDGLGNFF
-99 PLSIPLYTATGQGDP
+99 A
-114 VLFLPVS
+114 
-121 SLSSMIPSS
+121 IPSE
-130 IEVPID
+130 IDMPIT

-195 YLEKIDNVI
+195 YLKEIDNVL

-243 VSRTQIQTQIESI
+243 VSRTQIQTQMESI
-256 LTSIETL
+256 LTNIETL

-276 TPDEDYFREMAEAD
+276 TPDENYFKEMAEID
-290 RTMLLAMATSGSQ
+290 RTMLLAMATGDSQ

-381 SAAVSAQIS
+381 SAAASAQIS
-390 RSEAVN
+390 RSEAVS

-409 DLALASIDYQ
+409 DLALANIDYQ

-456 ARIEELTNRIS
+456 ARIEEITNRIS

-487 D
+487 V

>member
-1 MRKFRKFLL
+1 MRKLGKFLL
-10 YTLLAATACTLSA
+10 YTMLAVSACTLSA
-23 AAGDVL
+23 AAGDTL
-29 TFDDLVASLED
+29 TFNDLVASLED
-40 NNTTLLQSIEGYR
+40 NNTTLLQSIEDYR
-53 TSSLDVKDAKANYH
+53 TATLDVKDAKANYH

-72 TLAGSY
+72 TIAGSY
-78 VYSHQVMEMDT
+78 VYNHQVMSMSTDSIKNDMTGKKINIT
-89 SSLTQDIPNL
+89 SPIPIQ
-99 PLSIPLYTATGQGDP
+99 IPLDDIASQ
-114 VLFLPVS
+114 LPNEID
-121 SLSSMIPSS
+121 LPIP
-130 IEVPID
+130 

-195 YLEKIDNVI
+195 YLKEIDNVL

-243 VSRTQIQTQIESI
+243 VSRTQISI

-276 TPDEDYFREMAEAD
+276 TPDEDYFREMAEID

-381 SAAVSAQIS
+381 SAAASAQIS

-396 TIKTTLTENLNTI
+396 TIKTTLNENLNTI
-409 DLALASIDYQ
+409 DLALANIDYQ
-419 EANIELLTSELEL
+419 KANIELLTSELEL

-443 RSDVLNKRIELNQ
+443 RSNVLNKRIELNQ
-456 ARIEELTNRIS
+456 ARIEEITSRIS

-472 YTVEYLTGYVPDTVS
+472 YTVEYLTGYVPDAVS